1 MRWVENLYLLPEAD
15 SQMFTP
21 TLDTSATTHRHH
33 SQHLSP
39 GSATNEGNPPF
50 PLAHFGAGS
59 STGHHSAQGNDWAQV
74 SGDSQTPTHEWL
86 NLAALL
92 LIHYSFDLS
101 GYSASELV
109 NRWQTQYPVN
119 WLHLAVIEALYQG
132 RYKAFSV
139 QQILTF
145 WQRRGQAI
153 FHFNMEFER
162 LICSKFPES
171 LTSLSS
177 PFLSENQDN
186 TPELPPT
193 ANSLTDN
200 SATPA
205 SVGNKYRH
213 NNNQPIEVMSE
224 EQKALLHYEETRKST
239 QRNNVL
245 VSSTTKSKYS
255 LGHQPTYPSS
265 QTSTSLNQQA
275 SLSLPAVN
283 HPPIGQFTP
292 EKSDRSELFTSKLKA
307 MRSEKPLPRYVQKER
322 EG

>member
-1 MRWVENLYLLPEAD
+1 MK
-15 SQMFTP
+15 
-21 TLDTSATTHRHH
+21 
-33 SQHLSP
+33 
-39 GSATNEGNPPF
+39 
-50 PLAHFGAGS
+50 
-59 STGHHSAQGNDWAQV
+59 
-74 SGDSQTPTHEWL
+74 GDSQTPTHEWL
-86 NLAALL
+86 DLATAL

-139 QQILTF
+139 QQLLTF

-171 LTSLSS
+171 LTSLTSA
-177 PFLSENQDN
+177 FLSQNKEN
-186 TPELPPT
+186 TPELPPR
-193 ANSLTDN
+193 ANSVTD
-200 SATPA
+200 SATFA
-205 SVGNKYRH
+205 SVGNGYSRH
-213 NNNQPIEVMSE
+213 NNTQPVQVMSE
-224 EQKALLHYEETRKST
+224 EKPLLHHQTRKST
-239 QRNNVL
+239 QTENVL
-245 VSSTTKSKYS
+245 PSSTTGVSKYS
-255 LGHQPTYPSS
+255 LGHQPTYALSLIGTADERLLT
-265 QTSTSLNQQA
+265 QTSSLNQQA
-275 SLSLPAVN
+275 LSLPAAN

-307 MRSEKPLPRYVQKER
+307 MSSEKPLRRYTQQET

>member
-15 SQMFTP
+15 SQMFTQ
-21 TLDTSATTHRHH
+21 TLDTSARTHRHH
-33 SQHLSP
+33 SQHLHS

-50 PLAHFGAGS
+50 SLGHFGAGS
-59 STGHHSAQGNDWAQV
+59 STGHNSAQGNNWAHV
-74 SGDSQTPTHEWL
+74 SDDSQTPTREWL
-86 NLAALL
+86 DLAAAL

-171 LTSLSS
+171 LTEVTS
-177 PFLSENQDN
+177 PFLSPNKEN
-186 TPELPPT
+186 TFELPPS
-193 ANSLTDN
+193 ANSVTDN

-205 SVGNKYRH
+205 SVGNGYRH
-213 NNNQPIEVMSE
+213 NNTHSIEVMSE
-224 EQKALLHYEETRKST
+224 EEKPLLHYEETRKST
-239 QRNNVL
+239 QTNNVL

-255 LGHQPTYPSS
+255 LGRQSAYPSS
-265 QTSTSLNQQA
+265 QTTADGHLVRQTSTSLNQQV

-292 EKSDRSELFTSKLKA
+292 EKSDPSELFTSKLKA
-307 MRSEKPLPRYVQKER
+307 MRSQKP
-322 EG
+322 

>member
-1 MRWVENLYLLPEAD
+1 
-15 SQMFTP
+15 MFTT
-21 TLDTSATTHRHH
+21 TLDTPATPH
-33 SQHLSP
+33 P
-39 GSATNEGNPPF
+39 ATGR
-50 PLAHFGAGS
+50 
-59 STGHHSAQGNDWAQV
+59 HSAQRFEGAHMK
-74 SGDSQTPTHEWL
+74 GDSQTPTHEWL
-86 NLAALL
+86 DLAAAL

-139 QQILTF
+139 QQLLTF

-171 LTSLSS
+171 LTSLTS
-177 PFLSENQDN
+177 PFLSENKEN

-193 ANSLTDN
+193 ANSLTHN
-200 SATPA
+200 SATAA
-205 SVGNKYRH
+205 SVNTGYSSR
-213 NNNQPIEVMSE
+213 NNTQPIEVMSQE
-224 EQKALLHYEETRKST
+224 KPILHHQTRESTETEK
-239 QRNNVL
+239 VL
-245 VSSTTKSKYS
+245 PSSTTGVSKYS
-255 LGHQPTYPSS
+255 LGRQHYALSLIRTADRHLVS
-265 QTSTSLNQQA
+265 QTSSLNQQP
-275 SLSLPAVN
+275 LCLPAAN

-307 MRSEKPLPRYVQKER
+307 MSSEKSLRRYTQKEM